1 MWTILLHLVPGSC
14 CCSVGLA
21 DVFVGWFDQ
30 SLWDQSKR
38 SHSRLS
44 AQLSVT
50 FFEKRT
56 DGWRCWVT
64 FFNDNKD
71 GGGVKNGRM
80 TVRFYRKVLRIE
92 VWWLKSFIEICWWN
106 YFWNPFLSPLD
117 WWVRS
122 NFQIVESSDRCS
134 RQDCGAR
141 SSSVMIEMF
150 CMLGLKQDETS
161 NNLKIIR
168 SLFPQDHFSASCWIG
183 VVFSHLWEKTSWN
196 FH

>member
-21 DVFVGWFDQ
+21 DVLVGWFDQ

-64 FFNDNKD
+64 FFNDKKD
-71 GGGVKNGRM
+71 GGGVKNGSM
-80 TVRFYRKVLRIE
+80 TVR
-92 VWWLKSFIEICWWN
+92 LKKGLEDGGMVVEEFHRNLWWN
-106 YFWNPFLSPLD
+106 YFWNPFLSPFD
-117 WWVRS
+117 WSVRS

-168 SLFPQDHFSASCWIG
+168 SLFPQDHFSDSCWIWSC
-183 VVFSHLWEKTSWN
+183 VFSSLRETSWN